1 MNNRYIVATKEGKK
15 PSHILTQKQIQQAL
29 DLCQRGWPDEEWAV
43 FHVDVQ
49 NRATKWDDTIIN
61 LHGHSDLIKTLRE
74 ELEDR
79 LGEGYKVNLHE
90 S

>member
-15 PSHILTQKQIQQAL
+15 PSHILTQISQAL
-29 DLCQRGWPDEEWAV
+29 DLCKRGWPEEEWQV
-43 FHVDVQ
+43 FNIEVQ

-61 LHGHSDLIKTLRE
+61 LHGHSDLVKTLRE

-79 LGEGYKVNLHE
+79 LGEGYKVNLNDL
-90 S
+90 